1 MNDKLKNIDPQQKAT
16 IQKMELKKKKYDIVD
31 IQNISIERQKIINK
45 FNKEKKRFK
54 RNKEREVFK
63 QVMASR
69 RDDANASL
77 SFNSD
82 SSMESEHDD
91 IRFLQYKKNLKDL
104 LKNSNDRDAG

>member
-1 MNDKLKNIDPQQKAT
+1 
-16 IQKMELKKKKYDIVD
+16 MELRKKKYDILD
-31 IQNISIERQKIINK
+31 IQNISIERQKIINR

-54 RNKEREVFK
+54 RNKERQIFK

-69 RDDANASL
+69 RDDDAASL

-91 IRFLQYKKNLKDL
+91 LRFIQYKKNLKDL
-104 LKNSNDRDAG
+104 YQSSDG